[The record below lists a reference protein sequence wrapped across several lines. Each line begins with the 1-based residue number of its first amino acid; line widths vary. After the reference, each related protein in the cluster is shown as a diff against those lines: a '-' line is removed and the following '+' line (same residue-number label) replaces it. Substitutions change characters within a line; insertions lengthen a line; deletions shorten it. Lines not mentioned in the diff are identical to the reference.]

1 MITCTPQ
8 AEHAA
13 NSWFILFRNST
24 RPMIFKLNAQIEAL
38 QADVELLEHHQ
49 QHMSSE
55 TDLIRS
61 HKTIDAIKADMKE
74 LVDYKAEYMELKRQI
89 NQEAA

>member
-13 NSWFILFRNST
+13 NSWFVLFRNST

-74 LVDYKAEYMELKRQI
+74 LVDYKAEYMELNRQVS
-89 NQEAA
+89 EVAA